1 MKWIYNGLLVLI
13 GVSCSTYTFSQEMKS
28 DTLRLSLTDA
38 QCYALQYNRSV
49 QSAKIDVESAKK
61 KVWETT
67 AIGLPQVSLSANYQ
81 HIFKVPEFS
90 FPMAGLSPSPL
101 PQIPDL
107 QQQEIAPG
115 LYQYYMPG
123 EKMSMAV
130 KNNTTFDL
138 TVSQLIFSGEYIVGL
153 QASKVFKQL
162 SEKSL
167 VRTEN
172 QTMESVTNSYYMIQ
186 VVEENISVLNQSL
199 EAMNK
204 TYNDLAKM
212 NEVGFNEET
221 DVDQIK
227 INKTNIETLINSL
240 NAQKEILTKLLKLQ
254 LGLDFAQPIALTER
268 LPEVIEKCNL
278 GFVGTQEFY
287 VENTVDMQLT
297 DTQVKL
303 SELSL
308 KRERATFLPTI
319 SGFYK
324 HQEQLNEPSF
334 NFAMKDIAGVSI
346 NLPIFSSGM
355 RQAKVSQA
363 KLSLKQS
370 QLNKTNIE
378 QSLIME
384 YDQAKSDYI
393 TAFSNFN
400 MNKESMALSKKIY
413 DKTIIKYTEG
423 VASSFELTQN
433 QGQYLTAQ
441 SNYYNSMLQLL
452 QSKTKLDRILKKYE
466 TPTKVSLHKH
476 L

>member
-1 MKWIYNGLLVLI
+1 MKWLYKGLLVLI
-13 GVSCSTYTFSQEMKS
+13 GAFFFYAASGQEDS
-28 DTLRLSLTDA
+28 NADTLKLSLSEA
-38 QCYALQYNRSV
+38 QNHALQYNRSV

-90 FPMAGLSPSPL
+90 LPIVGLSTEKF
-101 PQIPDL
+101 PDN
-107 QQQEIAPG
+107 IPG
-115 LYQYYMPG
+115 LTQWETEQGSGVWQYYMPG

-130 KNNTTFDL
+130 KDNITADL

-153 QASKVFKQL
+153 QASKVFKEL
-162 SEKSL
+162 SEKNL
-167 VRTEN
+167 AKTEN
-172 QTMESVTNSYYMIQ
+172 QTMENVANSYYMIQ

-199 EAMNK
+199 EVMNK

-227 INKTNIETLINSL
+227 INKTNIEILINSL
-240 NAQKEILTKLLKLQ
+240 NAQKDILTKLLKLQ
-254 LGLDFAQPIALTER
+254 LGLDFNQQVVLTEK
-268 LPEVIEKCNL
+268 LSDVVEKCTL
-278 GFVGTQEFY
+278 GFIGTQEFNI
-287 VENTVDMQLT
+287 ENSVDMQLMN
-297 DTQVKL
+297 TQVKL

-308 KRERATFLPTI
+308 KREKSTYLPTI

-334 NFAMKDIAGVSI
+334 SFAMKDIAGVSLS
-346 NLPIFSSGM
+346 LPIFSSGM
-355 RQAKVSQA
+355 RQAKVGQA

-370 QLNKTNIE
+370 QLNRTNVE

-384 YDQAKSDYI
+384 YDQAKSDYL
-393 TAFSNFN
+393 TAFSSYN
-400 MNKESMALSKKIY
+400 MNKESMELSKKIY
-413 DKTIIKYTEG
+413 DRTIIKYTEG

-441 SNYYNSMLQLL
+441 SNYFNSMLKLL
-452 QSKTKLDRILKKYE
+452 QSKAKLDRILKKYG
-466 TPTKVSLHKH
+466 HQ
-476 L
+476 

>member
-13 GVSCSTYTFSQEMKS
+13 GVFISFCTYSQETKS
-28 DTLRLSLTDA
+28 DTLKLSLTDA
-38 QCYALQYNRSV
+38 QNYAIQYNRSV

-67 AIGLPQVSLSANYQ
+67 AIGLPQASLSANYQ

-90 FPMAGLSPSPL
+90 LPMVGLSATPL
-101 PQIPDL
+101 PLIDGL
-107 QQQEIAPG
+107 QQRETSPG
-115 LYQYYMPG
+115 SGVWQYYMEG
-123 EKMSMAV
+123 EKLSMAV
-130 KNNTTFDL
+130 QDNTTFDL

-153 QASKVFKQL
+153 QASKVFKEL

-167 VRTEN
+167 AKVEN
-172 QTMESVTNSYYMIQ
+172 QTMENVANSYYMIK
-186 VVEENISVLNQSL
+186 VVDENISVLSQSL
-199 EAMNK
+199 EVMDK

-227 INKTNIETLINSL
+227 INKTNIEILINSL

-254 LGLDFAQPIALTER
+254 LGLDYSQQLVLTEK
-268 LPEVIEKCNL
+268 LSDVIEKCNL
-278 GFVGTQEFY
+278 GFIGTQEFN
-287 VENTVDMQLT
+287 VENTVDMQLIN
-297 DTQVKL
+297 TQVKL

-308 KRERATFLPTI
+308 KREKSTFLPTI

-334 NFAMKDIAGVSI
+334 SFAMKDIAGISLS
-346 NLPIFSSGM
+346 LPIFSSGM
-355 RQAKVSQA
+355 KMAKVSQA

-370 QLNKTNIE
+370 QLNKTNVE
-378 QSLIME
+378 QSLVME
-384 YDQAKSDYI
+384 YDQAKSDYL
-393 TAFSNFN
+393 TAFSSYN
-400 MNKESMALSKKIY
+400 MNKESMELSKKIY

-441 SNYYNSMLQLL
+441 SNYFNSMLQLL
-452 QSKTKLDRILKKYE
+452 QSKAKLDRILKKYGNQ
-466 TPTKVSLHKH
+466 
-476 L
+476 